1 MDEWVLAIEP
11 NLAPQLQSYFLLKNK
26 HKCSYKITQKNSL
39 VKVIKIHFHYTMI
52 TEIIQAIILAVVEG
66 ITEFLPISSTGHII
80 ITQKILGIS
89 QINPFFDMVI
99 QVSAI
104 SAAVWYFRKR
114 IGEILGETSRA
125 VVAKKSFSKMTLR
138 ERYGIWL
145 GVSIIPTLL
154 IGFVFRDLV
163 DIWQE
168 RIEIIIVTTG
178 LFGIIFYLVETWS
191 KKQKTKK
198 PESITLPNLLI
209 MGITQSLSIIP
220 GVSRSGSTI
229 VGGLTQRISMKESVE
244 ISFIMGI
251 PIIYI
256 AGLYKIFSHLDS
268 FTLDSLLPT
277 IIGCVVSF
285 FVSILS
291 IKLTLGVL
299 TKHGFYPFMLY
310 RIGLALV
317 LTILYFNNLV

>member
-1 MDEWVLAIEP
+1 
-11 NLAPQLQSYFLLKNK
+11 
-26 HKCSYKITQKNSL
+26 
-39 VKVIKIHFHYTMI
+39 MI

-80 ITQKILGIS
+80 ITQKLLGIS
-89 QINPFFDMVI
+89 QINPFFDIVI

-125 VVAKKSFSKMTLR
+125 VVTKKSFSKMTHR

-168 RIEIIIVTTG
+168 SIEIIIVTTG

-277 IIGCVVSF
+277 IIGCIVSF
-285 FVSILS
+285 FVSIFS